1 MRTPPPEGRADSS
14 GGCSAEA
21 MGNYVSE
28 QLALFLQSIALG
40 AVLGLIYDLLG
51 VLRSLGGRLWGGVLD
66 ALFCLTA
73 ACAVF
78 LFVMAGNG
86 ELRIFIILGIVGGAV
101 LFWCLLGG
109 LLRPIWRFWLGLL
122 LFPVRLVKKFLG
134 KCGRKGK
141 KVFSFWQNW
150 VTIKFTTLRRRKISG
165 EQEGDEEMS
174 APSGKKTARPPQ
186 KRKKKAAVR
195 PRSRITVIL
204 LAALLVGIS
213 VQIYRMF
220 GQLQDASAQEKAYAQ
235 QLAELQ
241 ETNRQLQEDLDNA
254 GSLDLIEDIA
264 RDQLG
269 MVREGEKIF
278 RYSK

>member
-1 MRTPPPEGRADSS
+1 MSPPS
-14 GGCSAEA
+14 
-21 MGNYVSE
+21 
-28 QLALFLQSIALG
+28 
-40 AVLGLIYDLLG
+40 
-51 VLRSLGGRLWGGVLD
+51 
-66 ALFCLTA
+66 
-73 ACAVF
+73 
-78 LFVMAGNG
+78 
-86 ELRIFIILGIVGGAV
+86 
-101 LFWCLLGG
+101 
-109 LLRPIWRFWLGLL
+109 
-122 LFPVRLVKKFLG
+122 
-134 KCGRKGK
+134 GRK
-141 KVFSFWQNW
+141 
-150 VTIKFTTLRRRKISG
+150 
-165 EQEGDEEMS
+165 
-174 APSGKKTARPPQ
+174 AARQPQ

>member
-1 MRTPPPEGRADSS
+1 
-14 GGCSAEA
+14 
-21 MGNYVSE
+21 
-28 QLALFLQSIALG
+28 
-40 AVLGLIYDLLG
+40 
-51 VLRSLGGRLWGGVLD
+51 
-66 ALFCLTA
+66 
-73 ACAVF
+73 
-78 LFVMAGNG
+78 MAGPAPQ
-86 ELRIFIILGIVGGAV
+86 RKSPAP
-101 LFWCLLGG
+101 
-109 LLRPIWRFWLGLL
+109 R
-122 LFPVRLVKKFLG
+122 K
-134 KCGRKGK
+134 KGK
-141 KVFSFWQNW
+141 
-150 VTIKFTTLRRRKISG
+150 T
-165 EQEGDEEMS
+165 
-174 APSGKKTARPPQ
+174 AKT
-186 KRKKKAAVR
+186 V
-195 PRSRITVIL
+195 RSRSKLTLLL

>member
-1 MRTPPPEGRADSS
+1 MR
-14 GGCSAEA
+14 AE
-21 MGNYVSE
+21 
-28 QLALFLQSIALG
+28 
-40 AVLGLIYDLLG
+40 
-51 VLRSLGGRLWGGVLD
+51 
-66 ALFCLTA
+66 
-73 ACAVF
+73 
-78 LFVMAGNG
+78 
-86 ELRIFIILGIVGGAV
+86 
-101 LFWCLLGG
+101 
-109 LLRPIWRFWLGLL
+109 
-122 LFPVRLVKKFLG
+122 
-134 KCGRKGK
+134 GK